1 MRFKAAVIVVAVVAV
16 VLAGITG
23 CSSSTST
30 PVAKKADF
38 CTLVI
43 AFKAANDTLGNDV
56 TGGDPTKTRA
66 AMKQILGQVETLQ
79 NKAPADVRTD
89 VDTAA
94 GFINA
99 FDALLSKNNYD
110 VAAIEAN
117 ATTAAEFQALT
128 TDEVNAALAR
138 LGSYST
144 TECGIGPSAPTAN
157 S

>member
-1 MRFKAAVIVVAVVAV
+1 MRFKAAVTVVAV
-16 VLAGITG
+16 VLVGLTG
-23 CSSSTST
+23 CSSNAST

-56 TGGDPTKTRA
+56 TGGDPAKARA
-66 AMKQILGQVETLQ
+66 AMKQILGQVQTLQ
-79 NKAPADVRTD
+79 KKAPADVKTD

-94 GFINA
+94 GFITA
-99 FDALLSKNNYD
+99 FDALLAKNNYD

-144 TECGIGPSAPTAN
+144 TECGVASSVPTAN

>member
-1 MRFKAAVIVVAVVAV
+1 MRFMAGLTVVAALVA
-16 VLAGITG
+16 GMTG

-30 PVAKKADF
+30 PAAQKADF

-56 TGGDPTKTRA
+56 ATGDPAKTRA
-66 AMKQILGQVETLQ
+66 AMKQILGQVQTLQ
-79 NKAPADVRTD
+79 TKAPADVRTD
-89 VDTAA
+89 VNTAA
-94 GFINA
+94 AFITK
-99 FDALLSKNNYD
+99 FDALLATVNYD

-117 ATTAAEFQALT
+117 PTTAAELQALT

-138 LGSYST
+138 LGSYSSK
-144 TECGIGPSAPTAN
+144 ECGTAPAGTTAN